1 MGFFSSIFGKRPTVP
16 TIPTLESAQ
25 TRAIQSSVAA
35 LPQLQQIGE
44 SVNMFNQ
51 EQLEKLMEKSFPGA
65 REKVQGKISE
75 MLAGE
80 IPQDVLRNLRRSA
93 AERGVSAGTAGGGF
107 QLGRELSSQL
117 GLSLQMTQQGLDAAS
132 RWLAASTAAPSF
144 DVTSMFLSPKMQREA
159 DIQQFEREFTAAKVA
174 AAPSPVASGLF
185 NTAVTLTAAALG
197 GASGA
202 LTGRVSG
209 LMTPTAAPS
218 GTINMGSSMRAPMTG
233 LPNFYGR

>member
-132 RWLAASTAAPSF
+132 RWLAQSTAAPSF
-144 DVTSMFLSPKMQREA
+144 DVTSMFVSPKMQRQA
-159 DIQQFEREFTAAKVA
+159 DVDMFEREFAIRKIA
-174 AAPSPVASGLF
+174 AAPNPTAAGLF
-185 NTAVTLTAAALG
+185 NTGLQLGSAALLG
-197 GASGA
+197 YMARPKGD
-202 LTGRVSG
+202 
-209 LMTPTAAPS
+209 
-218 GTINMGSSMRAPMTG
+218 
-233 LPNFYGR
+233 